1 MLWYLIA
8 KGTLAGLTHC
18 TAGSGHSPAPAASK
32 EKAMAALIV
41 KVEIIHSP
49 FLSCVAGIQVQ
60 PWFRKPEW
68 GWTRSNEPQTT
79 AYTDCY
85 RTGQQQM
92 RQITIYA
99 KSINALLKV
108 GGFLRPP
115 STINNKQQQIRNIL
129 DTGTRGWISIDDDR
143 YKFFYGCNRY
153 KASRI
158 WSAGRDVVRCGGA
171 VKGRLW
177 LGRYKAQPRME

>member
-18 TAGSGHSPAPAASK
+18 TAGSGHSPAPALLPRRKRRWRHWLWKSRSS
-32 EKAMAALIV
+32 
-41 KVEIIHSP
+41 IHRFCLVWLGYKCSHG
-49 FLSCVAGIQVQ
+49 FGSQNEAGHVQ
-60 PWFRKPEW
+60 MNRKQQH
-68 GWTRSNEPQTT
+68 T
-79 AYTDCY
+79 

-99 KSINALLKV
+99 KSINALVKV